1 MHCGGS
7 PSSAHLIY
15 VHTYLIVYWFIGWFI
30 SLRCKSPQQKM
41 RPSSYFK
48 TVFQWVTLVSEEAN
62 CDLAFPPPL
71 EMNNSFAINIQSV
84 EAFLVYYLWEVVLF
98 SGSRQK
104 WKHKEKKKKENQK
117 QKRNKKQKSLPL
129 ALAFHD
135 PLYQQRVKVDM
146 TIENEAFVRKTSW
159 KKNHKLI
166 QKREIRKGKTSHAP
180 KKREARNKKCRGM
193 FIWNWNG

>member
-1 MHCGGS
+1 MTVHCGGS

-62 CDLAFPPPL
+62 CDLAFPSPL
-71 EMNNSFAINIQSV
+71 KMNNSFAINIQSV

-104 WKHKEKKKKENQK
+104 WKHKEKKKKKRKPETETK
-117 QKRNKKQKSLPL
+117 QKTKIPSSSSSLSRSTLPTACKGRHDYRERSFRAQDKLKEKSQIDSEKRNTK
-129 ALAFHD
+129 
-135 PLYQQRVKVDM
+135 R
-146 TIENEAFVRKTSW
+146 ENESRT
-159 KKNHKLI
+159 
-166 QKREIRKGKTSHAP
+166 Q
-180 KKREARNKKCRGM
+180 KKRSEK
-193 FIWNWNG
+193 